1 MRERW
6 LHSLWG
12 KQDWTGFRLHTQT
25 GQSLHVLHPGQ
36 WNTNQG
42 PDFLHAQLFIDQVLW
57 VGAVE
62 IHVRSSD
69 WFLHQHVTD
78 PHYQPV
84 ILHVV
89 WYLDARYPDL
99 PTLELSR
106 YFSIPQLRERIFR
119 LGDIDSLPCHRIMRP
134 VPTAMWIPWRN
145 QLLEQRIQRKRKA
158 LVGPGVTT
166 LRQALARQMG
176 AWINRDVFEA
186 IDASVSDALIDELQ
200 SNVLALTALYLGQ
213 GGLLND
219 PGSDAYTLSVSSTY
233 ATLRNRFLLNPPY
246 RQLLLMRLRPVAH
259 PAYRLAQ
266 LSALI
271 HWGWQDPDR
280 WKTDD
285 SKSIQQQLES
295 IQLDAYWFDHRRLD
309 GSLVQRRVFFSPSL
323 IEGIMINIWSLLVA
337 TDSDQVRDHWSG
349 FGFEDN
355 RITRLYGPMKLI
367 DPSSA
372 DSQALLELHH
382 AFCLHRKCGE
392 CALARYWVQDQ
403 KPQST

>member
-12 KQDWTGFRLHTQT
+12 KQDWSGFCLHTQT
-25 GQSLHVLHPGQ
+25 GESLHVLHPGQ

-69 WFLHQHVTD
+69 WFLHQHVND
-78 PHYQPV
+78 SHYQQV

-89 WYLDARYPDL
+89 WQLDARYPDL

-106 YFSIPQLRERIFR
+106 YCSFPQLRERVFR

-134 VPTAMWIPWRN
+134 VPEARWIPWRN

-158 LVGPGVTT
+158 LVGPGLTT
-166 LRQALARQMG
+166 LRQALARQLG

-186 IDASVSDALIDELQ
+186 IDASVSDTLINRLR
-200 SNVLALTALYLGQ
+200 SNLLELTALYLGQ
-213 GGLLND
+213 GGLLSD
-219 PGSDAYTLSVSSTY
+219 PGSDAYTRSVSSAY

-266 LSALI
+266 LAALI
-271 HWGWQDPDR
+271 HGGWEDPDR
-280 WKTDD
+280 WMTDD
-285 SKSIQQQLES
+285 PTSLVQLLEA

-309 GSLVQRRVFFSPSL
+309 GGSVQRRVFFSSSL
-323 IEGIMINIWSLLVA
+323 IEGMLINIWSLIA
-337 TDSDQVRDHWSG
+337 SAETDQVRERWMG

-355 RITRLYGPMKLI
+355 RITRLYGAMKLI
-367 DPSSA
+367 APSSA

-392 CALARYWVQDQ
+392 CALAGSWLQDQ
-403 KPQST
+403 KPQSI